1 MFLNK
6 KRSVN
11 WFIEKRQSRS
21 TNGNHGEREEEEESI
36 TLNISSRAISDC
48 CWRSNLPDREREEKI
63 EGIGYIEQKQIVLM
77 GIDKK
82 KKKNKKKKRRK
93 ESEKK
98 SQILDR

>member
-21 TNGNHGEREEEEESI
+21 TNGNHGQRERERDEEEESI

-48 CWRSNLPDREREEKI
+48 CWRSNLPDREREEKS
-63 EGIGYIEQKQIVLM
+63 EGIVL
-77 GIDKK
+77 
-82 KKKNKKKKRRK
+82 
-93 ESEKK
+93 
-98 SQILDR
+98 

>member
-48 CWRSNLPDREREEKI
+48 CWRSNLPDRERE
-63 EGIGYIEQKQIVLM
+63 G
-77 GIDKK
+77 
-82 KKKNKKKKRRK
+82 
-93 ESEKK
+93 KK
-98 SQILDR
+98 SKELVTLSRNRSF